1 MNDFKYST
9 LSELSPPF
17 NATKALDSLI
27 QGKTTEAEHLE
38 AHMAQQNLELRPQQT
53 FQLLALPVEI
63 RTEIYKFVFVQQSIW
78 GISTD
83 SSPLQLLSTCKQ
95 IYGEA
100 HKLAYTS
107 TWHGLSRTTALAQRY
122 GRLHPSSRKL
132 IHHLCLEV
140 NGARPPQLHLSD
152 LALYAVAM
160 PLLGVRKLHIRTVW
174 SRRLYWSNMKPLED
188 NWADVSIERQI
199 LGCVRVWPT
208 LERICIEAGCEDPV
222 PLISEREDDMARALK
237 REIERE
243 ENEAYRLRVTPAAVF
258 DSRWKDWLD
267 GWDVEFVSSKSRN
280 ATKFGGIR
288 MKGKEGTE
296 VRGRNV
302 LIVCVYISYS
312 TNEMEKNH
320 AGCQFMAT

>member
-1 MNDFKYST
+1 MEGET
-9 LSELSPPF
+9 
-17 NATKALDSLI
+17 TDSKQI
-27 QGKTTEAEHLE
+27 ETKTTEAKQHK
-38 AHMAQQNLELRPQQT
+38 AHIAHQNVELRPPQM
-53 FQLLALPVEI
+53 FQFLALPAEI
-63 RTEIYKFVFVQQSIW
+63 RHEIYKFVFIRQSIW

-100 HKLAYTS
+100 HELAYTS

-122 GRLHPSSRKL
+122 ARLHPSSRKL

-174 SRRLYWSNMKPLED
+174 SRRLYWSNMNLLADK
-188 NWADVSIERQI
+188 WADVSIERQI
-199 LGCVRVWPT
+199 LGCVRMWPT
-208 LERICIEAGCEDPV
+208 LERVCIEAGCEDPV
-222 PLISEREDDMARALK
+222 PLISKREDDMARALK
-237 REIERE
+237 REIERTG
-243 ENEAYRLRVTPAAVF
+243 NEAYRLRVTPAVVF
-258 DSRWKDWLD
+258 DSGWKDWLA
-267 GWDVEFVSSKSRN
+267 GWDVEFVSSNPRN

-296 VRGRNV
+296 VQGRNV

-312 TNEMEKNH
+312 TNEMEKNRAWH
-320 AGCQFMAT
+320 QFMAT